1 MTRARDV
8 ANIDGILTT
17 KGDIYAATAAATPA
31 RLGVGNSGEQLVADS
46 STTTGLR
53 YQSNFAAGKNAIIN
67 GDYRI
72 NQRAFTS
79 NTSNNTYNFD
89 RWLQQNA
96 GGTVTVTPQ
105 TFTPGTAPVAGYE
118 GINYVQMVTS
128 GQSAAGDLAIL
139 MQRIEDVRTFAGQ
152 TVTVSFYAK
161 AASGAPKVSV
171 EVNQSFG
178 SGGSSDVNTAASAA
192 FTLSTS
198 WARYSTTITLPS
210 ISGKTIGT
218 GSYLLLAIWTSA
230 GTTFAARTNSIG
242 VQSATFQFWGV
253 QVEAGAVATAF
264 QTATG
269 TIQGE
274 LAACQRYYWR
284 QTAGV
289 NGNGTSLTFG
299 NGGAF
304 SATIATIMVNFPV
317 AMRVAPTSIDASAL
331 YIYRWDTNA
340 TGGAVT
346 GLAFQ
351 GGRGNQLSTNL
362 NATASG
368 GSFTTNEMYQ
378 LQGDG
383 TGSSYLGFSAEL

>member
-1 MTRARDV
+1 MALSPNYGWAEPDNSSLVKNGAQDIRALGD
-8 ANIDGILTT
+8 AIDTSVWN
-17 KGDIYAATAAATPA
+17 
-31 RLGVGNSGEQLVADS
+31 VGFGQ
-46 STTTGLR
+46 
-53 YQSNFAAGKNAIIN
+53 AGKNKIIN

-79 NTSNNTYNFD
+79 NTSNNAYNFD
-89 RWLQQNA
+89 RWVQQNA

-139 MQRIEDVRTFAGQ
+139 MQRIEDVRTFANQ

-253 QVEAGAVATAF
+253 QVEAGSVATAF

-269 TIQGE
+269 TLQGE
-274 LAACQRYYWR
+274 LSAAQRYYVVI
-284 QTAGV
+284 AEGASKV
-289 NGNGTSLTFG
+289 LCNAS
-299 NGGAF
+299 AF
-304 SATIATIMVNFPV
+304 SATVVQGHVGFPV
-317 AMRVAPTSIDASAL
+317 TMRTTPTLDATSGTDYYQFETTSL
-331 YIYRWDTNA
+331 DNFNSLTIYRPSQNGSGLINNSNFSGTTGVGGLITLNNA
-340 TGGAVT
+340 
-346 GLAFQ
+346 
-351 GGRGNQLSTNL
+351 
-362 NATASG
+362 
-368 GSFTTNEMYQ
+368 
-378 LQGDG
+378 
-383 TGSSYLGFSAEL
+383 SSKVAFSAEL